1 MSNQAIKNFFTS
13 QKRLS
18 IKSSKPKKVED
29 APKLC
34 YTIDAEESI
43 RTGKYFDT
51 ESLYKYLST
60 INFDQYIEEVDFE
73 PEPVVFQEIPK
84 VSSSVKNIRLVDLT
98 DEMMFQKEQEESY
111 REEEEYFKCFQ
122 EYVPPPRP
130 ISDIDI
136 KLNQMIENLEK
147 AKKELDDELIKQ
159 IPNTKGYVP
168 PTRKKEYNEQFN
180 PNVSKLK
187 TVIFNLENG
196 IKDLTTKI
204 NKENER
210 WVEYRKLTYRSEYI
224 QKKLKELSAMQ
235 EEIVNYSGM

>member
-13 QKRLS
+13 KKRLS
-18 IKSSKPKKVED
+18 TKSSKPKKLED

-51 ESLYKYLST
+51 ESLYKYLSSV
-60 INFDQYIEEVDFE
+60 NFDQYIEEVDFE

-98 DEMMFQKEQEESY
+98 DEMMFQKEQEEAY

-159 IPNTKGYVP
+159 IPNVKGYVP

-187 TVIFNLENG
+187 TVILNLENG

-204 NKENER
+204 NKENDR